1 MKTCINCSNPLNNT
15 DKFCPECGQSTTDKL
30 NLNILFADL
39 IGNYLSFDARFFK
52 TIIPLVFKPGFIA
65 KSFISGKRNTY
76 LHPGKIYLFISVI
89 FFFFL
94 SIKIS
99 SFRSDLNNSVYEGLS
114 ENIIVEDTVQTDS
127 LQQIDINYEVVSDSI
142 PKTSFLSTNDH
153 KRFLNSENYVVRKI
167 GKILDKKGQ
176 NIFDLFYG
184 MISIAIFLLVP
195 VYALFLKIL
204 FYKNNTYSEH
214 LVFSLYLFTFG
225 YILSSVYLSL
235 YSIDSSDY
243 ILYSC
248 FIIFFLYL
256 TLSFKHFYQ
265 RSFSTSLVKAGVQST
280 IFLTFLVPTTL
291 ILLILSSILMY

>member
-1 MKTCINCSNPLNNT
+1 MKSCINCSNPLKNT

-52 TIIPLVFKPGFIA
+52 TIIPLVFKPGFVA
-65 KSFISGKRNTY
+65 KAFISGKRNTY
-76 LHPGKIYLFISVI
+76 LHPGKIYLFISVL

-94 SIKIS
+94 SIKTS
-99 SFRSDLNNSVYEGLS
+99 SFRSDINDSVYEGLS
-114 ENIIVEDTVQTDS
+114 ENILIADTLQSDS
-127 LQQIDINYEVVSDSI
+127 LQQIDSTYEVNSDSV
-142 PKTSFLSTNDH
+142 PKTSYLSTNDH
-153 KRFLNSENYVVRKI
+153 KRFLNSEHYMVRKI

-204 FYKNNTYSEH
+204 FYKHNTYTEQ
-214 LVFSLYLFTFG
+214 LVFSLYVFTFG

-243 ILYSC
+243 ILYTC
-248 FIIFFLYL
+248 CIIFFLYL

-265 RSFSTSLVKAGVQST
+265 RSFFTSLVRAGVQST
-280 IFLTFLVPTTL
+280 IFLTILVPTTF